1 MKAPFSFDPHA
12 THFNARNADA
22 MARASDLVYE
32 GPQTIE
38 ERVVRQWRLRQFDY
52 LDDDDTQVFVAANRD
67 FTLVSFR
74 GTESDQFSDW
84 FTDINT
90 DLVPGPL
97 GGKVHAG
104 FYDALSHVW
113 QSLDRRVERFDDGRQ
128 KPLWV
133 TGHSLGAG
141 LATLAVAR
149 WLEKGRPVKGLY
161 TFGQPRTGDT
171 TFARNFNFE
180 FKPFAHRIVNNND
193 LVTRIPTRS
202 MGYSHVGSF
211 KYFTEDGDFVE
222 DIGFWDLFL
231 DRWRGRLQ
239 SVVKLGLDGI
249 QDHSMSGYRECIDRL
264 LYATPPEEAWPR
276 LSTGIINGVENP
288 MIRPRR
294 RAA

>member
-1 MKAPFSFDPHA
+1 MTAAFSFDPHA
-12 THFNARNADA
+12 TCFSPRNADA
-22 MARASDLVYE
+22 LAWASELVYE
-32 GPQTIE
+32 SPLTVEDQ
-38 ERVVRQWRLRQFDY
+38 VVRHWRLRQFDF
-52 LDDDDTQVFVAANRD
+52 LDEDDTQVFVAANRE
-67 FTLVSFR
+67 FTLVCFR

-90 DLVPGPL
+90 DLVPGPM

-104 FYDALSHVW
+104 FYDALSNVW
-113 QSLDRRVERFDDGRQ
+113 QLLDRRVERFDDGMQ
-128 KPLWV
+128 KPIWV

-149 WLEKGRPVKGLY
+149 WLERGRPVQGLY

-180 FKPFAHRIVNNND
+180 FKPFTHRIVNNND

-222 DIGFWDLFL
+222 EMGFWDMFL

-239 SVVKLGLDGI
+239 SVLKLGIDGI
-249 QDHSMSGYRECIDRL
+249 QDHSMSGYRMCVDRL
-264 LYATPPEEAWPR
+264 LYVNPPEQTWPR
-276 LSTGIINGVENP
+276 LSLDHRIDELL
-288 MIRPRR
+288 IRPRR